1 MRSGAEFESNGGD
14 YLKTVRVVDA
24 VYESART
31 SQAVR
36 LR

>member
-1 MRSGAEFESNGGD
+1 MLTGREFESNGAD

-24 VYESART
+24 VYESAVK
-31 SQAVR
+31 SAVVE